1 VTDAGS
7 DGAASPY
14 SVAHLRHVRRPHYG
28 RWLAAGLILVAFAA
42 VVKAFVEGQIAWNVV
57 AQFLTAPAILSGLG
71 NTIMM
76 TICAMALGIFLGIL
90 FAIMVMSPNPVL
102 RSVSVFYIWFF
113 RGTPLLLQLL
123 LWFNLALVLP
133 RLGIPGLFWFRTVD
147 VMTPF
152 VATLLGLGIN
162 QGAYTAEVVRGGILS
177 VDRGQSEAAKTIG
190 MTRLTTLRRII
201 LPQAMRVI
209 LPPIGNEAISMVKLT
224 SIASVIQYAEI
235 LRNAQTIYFANA
247 RVIELLIV
255 AAFWYLAVV
264 TVLSIGQYFI
274 EKHFSRGSGEGR
286 ARPALPRQ
294 T

>member
-1 VTDAGS
+1 MGQPFPQRPVGGSRPRRLWRHRATAGGRAALAPVPDPGRAARRGRVVRRASSPVTSPAS

-28 RWLAAGLILVAFAA
+28 RWLTAGLILVAFAA

-57 AQFLTAPAILSGLG
+57 AQFLTAQAILSGLG
-71 NTIMM
+71 NTILM
-76 TICAMALGIFLGIL
+76 TICAMALGIVLGIV

-152 VATLLGLGIN
+152 VATL
-162 QGAYTAEVVRGGILS
+162 
-177 VDRGQSEAAKTIG
+177 
-190 MTRLTTLRRII
+190 
-201 LPQAMRVI
+201 
-209 LPPIGNEAISMVKLT
+209 
-224 SIASVIQYAEI
+224 
-235 LRNAQTIYFANA
+235 
-247 RVIELLIV
+247 
-255 AAFWYLAVV
+255 
-264 TVLSIGQYFI
+264 
-274 EKHFSRGSGEGR
+274 
-286 ARPALPRQ
+286 
-294 T
+294 

>member
-1 VTDAGS
+1 MTVQ
-7 DGAASPY
+7 SPY
-14 SVAHLRHVRRPHYG
+14 SVAHLRHVRRPHWG
-28 RWLAAGLILVAFAA
+28 RWLAAALILVAFAA
-42 VVKAFVEGQIAWNVV
+42 VVKAFVEGQIAWHVV
-57 AQFLTAPAILSGLG
+57 AQFLTAQAILSGLV
-71 NTIMM
+71 NTVAMTFWAMM
-76 TICAMALGIFLGIL
+76 LGIVLGIL

-102 RSVSVFYIWFF
+102 RGVSVFYIWFF

-123 LWFNLALVLP
+123 LWFNLALFLP
-133 RLGIPGLFWFRTVD
+133 RLGIPGLFMARTVD

-177 VDRGQSEAAKTIG
+177 VDPGQSEAAKTIG
-190 MTRLTTLRRII
+190 MTRLTTLRRIV

-209 LPPIGNEAISMVKLT
+209 LPPIGNEVISMVKLT

-274 EKHFSRGSGEGR
+274 EKHFARGTGTGR
-286 ARPALPRQ
+286 LRAAQPRQ